1 MKIRTRTARRA
12 IAATLLTMC
21 AACGGQPPKES
32 PQVAEPAASGNYY
45 IGTRPIYAHLAS
57 NKDGS
62 WVFRTVTASDE
73 PPESGFL
80 VRLNDLTPAFD
91 TRVAECT
98 PQVYP
103 ESHRCNPANPF
114 RDEDSGVLDKIINGS
129 IAVGTAGKIKDITYS
144 YETTFDE
151 TRFNRAVDEAL
162 LNTGLDHRR
171 LISLVATYEEELRD
185 SRAELQ
191 AASER
196 LQAARAASGRLVLDI
211 QPTVSG
217 LVEYYQ
223 GDIDFTQL
231 VDLEAADEATAADA
245 IELKS
250 TAILPCEV
258 RTCVAT
264 AESAL
269 ATLRYD
275 LETNM
280 EHVAAGTRPRS
291 RLYNVRCDMVSYA
304 SYRLQAE
311 CPANVIANEEQPVR
325 LPIHV
330 TILSRDFD
338 DLYPPFG
345 FGDPELRVGI
355 DGEKVTFSNLTD
367 EFITVSAQTVYYNS
381 TVNTTAVR
389 IDLPPGVT
397 IVRDLGEFVS
407 TAIDIES
414 TYLQMTP
421 DKANGASFQFGF
433 AVRYQLASRQ
443 EERTLH
449 DVDTFNVGCVI
460 SNRMRPG
467 SCQPEAV
474 ADTGVPQPA
483 GRQAD
488 SPHGPM

>member
-1 MKIRTRTARRA
+1 MTIRHRAARHA
-12 IAATLLTMC
+12 IAATLSILF
-21 AACGGQPPKES
+21 AACGGQPAKEN
-32 PQVAEPAASGNYY
+32 PPTAEAAPSGNYY
-45 IGTRPIYAHLAS
+45 IGAQPIYAHLAS

-62 WVFRTVTASDE
+62 WVFRTVTASDD
-73 PPESGFL
+73 PADSTYL

-91 TRVAECT
+91 TRIAECT

-129 IAVGTAGKIKDITYS
+129 IAVGTAGKIKDITYA

-171 LISLVATYEEELRD
+171 LISLLATYEEELRAA
-185 SRAELQ
+185 RAELQ
-191 AASER
+191 VASER
-196 LQAARAASGRLVLDI
+196 LKEARVTSGRIVLDV

-231 VDLEAADEATAADA
+231 IDLEPADDASPEAVDLEPAD
-245 IELKS
+245 
-250 TAILPCEV
+250 ILPCEV
-258 RTCVAT
+258 RTCVAV

-269 ATLRYD
+269 ANLRRD
-275 LETNM
+275 LQANM

-291 RLYNVRCDMVSYA
+291 RIYNVRCDMVSFG

-311 CPANVIANEEQPVR
+311 CPATVVASEGQPVR
-325 LPIHV
+325 LPINV

-338 DLYPPFG
+338 GLYPPFG

-355 DGEKVTFSNLTD
+355 DGEKVTFSNTTG
-367 EFITVSAQTVYYNS
+367 EFLKVSAQTVYYNS
-381 TVNTTAVR
+381 TVHTTAQKLD
-389 IDLPPGVT
+389 IPPGVT
-397 IVRDLGEFVS
+397 VVRDLKEFVS

-433 AVRYQLASRQ
+433 AVRYKLASQ
-443 EERTLH
+443 AEERTLH
-449 DVDTFNVGCVI
+449 EMDTFNVGCVI
-460 SNRMRPG
+460 NNRMRPG
-467 SCQPEAV
+467 SCQAEAV
-474 ADTGVPQPA
+474 ADTGEAQTDGEQQDRPF
-483 GRQAD
+483 
-488 SPHGPM
+488 GPM

>member
-1 MKIRTRTARRA
+1 MKIRPRTARHA
-12 IAATLLTMC
+12 IVATLLTIC
-21 AACGGQPPKES
+21 AACGGQPPKDN
-32 PQVAEPAASGNYY
+32 PQVAEATPSGNYY

-62 WVFRTVTASDE
+62 WVFRAVTASDE
-73 PPESGFL
+73 PPEAGFL

-114 RDEDSGVLDKIINGS
+114 RDEESGVLDKIINGS

-185 SRAELQ
+185 ARAELQ
-191 AASER
+191 TASER
-196 LQAARAASGRLVLDI
+196 MQAAQASSGGPVLDI

-231 VDLEAADEATAADA
+231 VDLEAADDSSTEV
-245 IELKS
+245 IELKP

-269 ATLRYD
+269 ASLRYD
-275 LETNM
+275 LNTNM

-291 RLYNVRCDMVSYA
+291 RLYTVRCDMVSYA

-311 CPANVIANEEQPVR
+311 CPTTVIANGDQPVR

-338 DLYPPFG
+338 NLYPPFG
-345 FGDPELRVGI
+345 FGDSELRVGM

-397 IVRDLGEFVS
+397 IVRDVDEFVS
-407 TAIDIES
+407 TVIDIES

-421 DKANGASFQFGF
+421 DKASGASFQFGF
-433 AVRYQLASRQ
+433 AVRYQLASRP

-449 DVDTFNVGCVI
+449 DVDSFNVGCVI
-460 SNRMRPG
+460 SNRIRPG

-474 ADTGVPQPA
+474 ADASATQPA
-483 GRQAD
+483 DRPAD